1 MMKKEF
7 LKKFVATFM
16 LIAGVGANAVELPKM
31 PADENPLVL
40 MFAINGKPD
49 NAHFAKCLK
58 GFRDAGITQF
68 LIYPRTGC
76 EFNYMQ
82 EDWRSVVKFMV
93 DEAKR
98 LKFSSVWLYDEFN
111 WPSGT
116 ANKEVMRLNPDHAL
130 HQLSAYKD
138 SDGHI
143 KFEIVK
149 NPLMPN
155 LLDADAVQSFIN
167 LTHEK
172 YYSFLKDD
180 FGGIIRGIFTD
191 EPALSYFLKNPKY
204 IKTITYYDGI
214 EQDYK
219 RLTGNDLRSDIIVGL
234 RTDTEP
240 YRATIS
246 RLLAKRFR
254 ETYIDKITQWSTNHN
269 IYATGHLLNELV
281 PQVSH
286 LASGH
291 ILDVLSGL
299 SFPAID
305 DVHTYESMFNFEWLT
320 YSSGEYAIRN
330 NAHQKGGLAEL
341 FALGPCDI
349 DISRVRRHIW
359 LCASFGIN
367 RYLLAISQ
375 SDLRT
380 KISDDPHHGES
391 FTQWLSSFSASQPWF
406 EKISVLGEDAKK
418 AAKFALKTPDSRV
431 AIIYPYAIKDMS
443 TYLKVLADNQI
454 SWKLFKE
461 GDKIDAPYVIT
472 FCDRGMRIGN
482 STEFDIFRVVQSL
495 NKKLPNRTVVVNEY
509 GELAKDIFVRPYKDG
524 SVIVVNFTKRKR
536 NLFLVRN
543 GKKEPMTIYPEGVV
557 ALEKHEVAP
566 FDKDDIVKANCNW
579 TVELNKHNTIR
590 PSFKKSKTYTFELT
604 KAMQLTF
611 SVRNLGLV
619 PEYEIDGKKLVADA
633 PCMEIPEGFIP
644 VFKQGS
650 VKLEAGKHTITMTNV
665 VADYAYLPLLIVSG
679 NFSVEGNVISPH
691 ENDGKGLY
699 GYIGKVAQ
707 TAQVQIAK
715 DVNSVAF
722 DTKGLSAELF
732 INGKS
737 CGAKMWAP
745 FEWDIPTDVKGTKA
759 EIKLVRYTTL
769 GRIFGFKALDHA
781 KMPTGWA
788 RGFFIR
794 LFPKNK
800 NPVEPTAQMF
810 FRK

>member
-1 MMKKEF
+1 MRKIILTFF
-7 LKKFVATFM
+7 LASVFVF
-16 LIAGVGANAVELPKM
+16 ANAKPTNID
-31 PADENPLVL
+31 AQENPLIL
-40 MFAINGKPD
+40 MFAINGKPV
-49 NAHFAKCLK
+49 NEHFGECLK
-58 GFRDAGITQF
+58 DFRAAGITQF

-82 EDWRSVVKFMV
+82 EDWRSAVKYMV
-93 DEAKR
+93 EEAKR
-98 LKFSSVWLYDEFN
+98 LKFTSVWLYDEFN

-116 ANKEVMRLNPDHAL
+116 ANKEVMKLNPEHSL

-138 SDGHI
+138 SNGEI

-155 LLDADAVQSFIN
+155 LLDSRAVDSFIN

-204 IKTITYYDGI
+204 IKTLTYYDGI

-219 RLTGNDLRSDIIVGL
+219 KLTGNELREDVLTGI
-234 RTDTEP
+234 RTNSEP

-246 RLLAKRFR
+246 KLLAKRFR
-254 ETYIDKITQWSTNHN
+254 ETYMDKITSWSFNHN
-269 IYATGHLLNELV
+269 IYATGHLLSELV
-281 PQVSH
+281 PQLSH

-305 DVHTYESMFNFEWLT
+305 DVHTPESTLNFEWLT
-320 YSSGEYAIRN
+320 YSCGAYAIEKNGR
-330 NAHQKGGLAEL
+330 AGGMAEL

-359 LCASFGIN
+359 LSAAFGVN

-391 FTQWLSSFSASQPWF
+391 FTCWLSSFSSSQPWF
-406 EKISVLGEDAKK
+406 EKLSVLGEEAKK
-418 AAKFALKTPDSRV
+418 AAKFALKEPDAKVS
-431 AIIYPYAIKDMS
+431 IEYPYTIKDMS
-443 TYLKVLADNQI
+443 VYLKILVDNQI
-454 SWKLFKE
+454 SWKLIKE
-461 GDKIDAPYVIT
+461 GEKSDCPYSVK
-472 FCDRGMRIGN
+472 FCERGMLVGK
-482 STEFDIFRVVQSL
+482 STFFDMFRVVQFL
-495 NKKLPNRTVVVNEY
+495 QDKMDEIKKRPVVLDSC
-509 GELAKDIFVRPYKDG
+509 GFLAKEIFIQSYKDG
-524 SVIVVNFTKRKR
+524 SVIVVNFTKQKR
-536 NLFLVRN
+536 NLFLVRD

-557 ALEKHEVAP
+557 ALEKGEIAP
-566 FDKDDIVKANCNW
+566 FDKVEAIESNCAW
-579 TVELNKHNTIR
+579 FVELDRQNTIR
-590 PSFKKSKTYTFELT
+590 PSFKKSKKYEFVLT
-604 KAMQLTF
+604 HPMELTF

-619 PEYEIDGKKLVADA
+619 PEFEIDGKKLVAQSA
-633 PCMEIPEGFIP
+633 CLEIPKGFAPI
-644 VFKQGS
+644 FKQGK
-650 VKLEAGKHTITMTNV
+650 VKLASGKHTIEMTNV

-679 NFSVEGNVISPH
+679 NFSQSGNVLSLH
-691 ENDGKGLY
+691 KNDGQGLF

-707 TAQVQIAK
+707 TTKVEIAK
-715 DVNSVAF
+715 DISTLAF
-722 DTKGLSAELF
+722 DTNGLSAELF

-737 CGAKMWAP
+737 YGTKMWAP
-745 FEWDIPTDVKGTKA
+745 FEWKIPDNIKGTIA

-769 GRIFGFKALDHA
+769 GRIFGKDALDHA
-781 KMPTGWA
+781 NMPSGWA
-788 RGFFIR
+788 RGFFKR

-800 NPVEPTAQMF
+800 VAVEPTAKMF